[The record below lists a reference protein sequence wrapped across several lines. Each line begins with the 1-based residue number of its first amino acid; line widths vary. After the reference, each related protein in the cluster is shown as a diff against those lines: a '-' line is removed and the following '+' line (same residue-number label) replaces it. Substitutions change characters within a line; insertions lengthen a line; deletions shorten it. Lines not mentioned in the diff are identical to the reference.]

1 MPKGQAIQA
10 LQREIRRWFPLAV
23 YALLSGA
30 GHVLG
35 AQVLIWASLLA
46 VMANGVLILQ
56 DEGGDS
62 LLSGSALIRIAGAIV
77 GYLLFDLAARFL
89 GATPLADISA
99 ALPFMA
105 ALPVPVL
112 CMIAADWAARCVW
125 PVEESHG
132 VSTGVRN
139 AGATLDL
146 AEGVSFIDAL
156 CVVCGAA
163 GHFDNIPG
171 DYGAS
176 LAAEARRSSTTSAII
191 IGVHMLALF
200 AIAVP
205 LNAELKAVVSLVV
218 LASLATITTIRALV
232 FMSRMRR
239 GHLVR

>member
-1 MPKGQAIQA
+1 MLKDQLVLT

-23 YALLSGA
+23 YALLSGM

-35 AQVLIWASLLA
+35 AQELVWASLLA

-62 LLSGSALIRIAGAIV
+62 LLSGSALIRIAGVIV

-89 GATPLADISA
+89 GTTPLADISA
-99 ALPFMA
+99 AFPFVA

-112 CMIAADWAARCVW
+112 CMAVADWAAQRVR
-125 PVEESHG
+125 PIEESHR
-132 VSTGVRN
+132 VSTGARN
-139 AGATLDL
+139 AGATRDI

-156 CVVCGAA
+156 CVVCGAVA
-163 GHFDNIPG
+163 HFDNMPG

-176 LAAEARRSSTTSAII
+176 LAAEARRSCVASAMIV
-191 IGVHMLALF
+191 GVHLVALF
-200 AIAVP
+200 AITVP